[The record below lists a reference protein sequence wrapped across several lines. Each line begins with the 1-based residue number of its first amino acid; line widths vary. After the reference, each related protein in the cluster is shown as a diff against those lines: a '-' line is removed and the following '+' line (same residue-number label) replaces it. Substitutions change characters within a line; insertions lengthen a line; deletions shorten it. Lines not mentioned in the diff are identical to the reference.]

1 MEREIIYV
9 GDPMCSWCWGFSP
22 VLQKIADQYGKT
34 APMRLVVGGL
44 HAFDT
49 DPMND
54 EYKARIKHH
63 WEQVAEAT
71 GQPFNYAFF
80 ERDGFVLDTEPA
92 CRATVVVRNIKPD
105 ALLSF
110 YERIH
115 KGYYVEDTDTTTL
128 ETFVEYA
135 DKEGIDT
142 AAFTA
147 AFESEDTKQE
157 TISDFTWC
165 QQSGVTGFPTVV
177 LREDDTLAALSVGY
191 QPFDSLQPILDAW
204 VSGEMSVNKQVEEA
218 QFSDADETPSQKT
231 H

>member
-22 VLQKIADQYGKT
+22 VLNKIIEKYSKS
-34 APMRLVVGGL
+34 APTRLVVGGL

-63 WEQVAEAT
+63 WEQVAETT

-80 ERDGFVLDTEPA
+80 DREGFVLDTEPA
-92 CRATVVVRNIKPD
+92 CRASVVVRSLKPE
-105 ALLSF
+105 ALMSF

-115 KGYYVEDTDTTTL
+115 KGYYVEDTDTTKL
-128 ETFVEYA
+128 ETFQAYA
-135 DKEGIDT
+135 EAEGIDSD
-142 AAFTA
+142 AFTA
-147 AFESEDTKQE
+147 AFESEEAKEE
-157 TISDFTWC
+157 TLNDFAWC
-165 QQSGVTGFPTVV
+165 QKSGVTGFPTMV

-191 QPFDSLQPILDAW
+191 QPFESLEPILDAW
-204 VSGEMSVNKQVEEA
+204 VSGEMSVKKQVEAARAAENP
-218 QFSDADETPSQKT
+218 ETT

>member
-22 VLQKIADQYGKT
+22 VLQKIVDQYGET

-71 GQPFNYAFF
+71 DQPFNYAFF
-80 ERDGFVLDTEPA
+80 DREGFVLDTEPA
-92 CRATVVVRNIKPD
+92 CRASVVVRSMKPD

-115 KGYYVEDTDTTTL
+115 KGYYVEDTDTTKL
-128 ETFVEYA
+128 ETFIDYA
-135 DKEGIDT
+135 TKEDIDT
-142 AAFTA
+142 DAFRA
-147 AFESEDTKQE
+147 AFESEDAKQE
-157 TISDFTWC
+157 TIQDFTWC
-165 QQSGVTGFPTVV
+165 QQAGVTGFPTVV
-177 LREDDTLAALSVGY
+177 LREDETLAALSVGY
-191 QPFDSLQPILDAW
+191 QPFDSLEPILDAW
-204 VSGEMSVNKQVEEA
+204 VSGEMSVKKQVEAA
-218 QFSDADETPSQKT
+218 QAADNSAPPTT